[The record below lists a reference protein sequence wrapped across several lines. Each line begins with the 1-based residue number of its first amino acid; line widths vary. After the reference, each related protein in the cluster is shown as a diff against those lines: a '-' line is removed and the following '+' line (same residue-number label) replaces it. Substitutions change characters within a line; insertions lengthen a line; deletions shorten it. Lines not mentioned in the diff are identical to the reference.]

1 MNPSLIQLS
10 EFVPNNDAERELY
23 NIEAE
28 KYIIQ
33 KYIDDSK
40 NWWANGKYYLGG
52 QIKVEPNEPITPELF
67 KQAWKPYFDATGDYY
82 CNSAE
87 YASILR
93 AKREL
98 TNIEKI
104 VGKYIEIQK
113 LRILNELEKTIL
125 ITDVNKE
132 IMKFVL

>member
-10 EFVPNNDAERELY
+10 EFVPSNDAERAIY
-23 NIEAE
+23 TIDAE

-40 NWWANGKYYLGG
+40 SSWAKGKYYLGG
-52 QIKVEPNEPITPELF
+52 QIRVEPSEPITPELF
-67 KQAWKPYFDATGDYY
+67 KQAWKPYFDVGGDYY

-87 YASILR
+87 YASILG
-93 AKREL
+93 AKRGL

-113 LRILNELEKTIL
+113 LRIMEELEKTKL
-125 ITDVNKE
+125 VTDINKM
-132 IMKFVL
+132 IVGFI

>member
-40 NWWANGKYYLGG
+40 SSWSSGKYYLGG
-52 QIKVEPNEPITPELF
+52 QIRVDPNEPITPELIA
-67 KQAWKPYFDATGDYY
+67 KAWKPYTDGSCNDY
-82 CNSAE
+82 CNSFE
-87 YASILR
+87 YASIMS
-93 AKREL
+93 AKAGL
-98 TNIEKI
+98 ASINKI
-104 VGKYIEIQK
+104 VKKYIEIQK
-113 LRILNELEKTIL
+113 LRILNELEK
-125 ITDVNKE
+125 NK
-132 IMKFVL
+132 VGNRC